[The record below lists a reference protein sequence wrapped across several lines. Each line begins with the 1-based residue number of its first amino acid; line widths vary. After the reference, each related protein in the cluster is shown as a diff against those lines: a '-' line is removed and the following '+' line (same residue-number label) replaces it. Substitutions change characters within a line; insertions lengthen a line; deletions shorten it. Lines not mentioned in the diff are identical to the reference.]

1 MKQQQKT
8 IDAVIVGGSYAG
20 LAAGMTLGRSMR
32 EVLII
37 DSGKPCNAQTP
48 HAHNFLTQDG
58 NTPSRIAALGRE
70 QVLAYPTVQFIT
82 DEVLDVTGEDL
93 DFQIKTASGQRI
105 AAKKVL
111 FATGIKDQLP
121 DIDGLAAC
129 WGISVIHCPYCH
141 GYEYRSEPTGLLM
154 NGEMA
159 FEKARMIHHW
169 TNQLTLFTN
178 GESTIGDAER
188 QLTEMGIVIVE
199 TPLQKIVHTDGY
211 LNQVVLTDG
220 NKVALQAL
228 YAHAPFI
235 QHNSLP
241 EKLGCALSE
250 SGHIKVD
257 VFQKTTVPGI
267 YAAGDNVTMLRSVAT
282 AVASGTSAGAFINHA
297 LIMGG
302 Y

>member
-1 MKQQQKT
+1 MEQQKT

-20 LAAGMTLGRSMR
+20 LAAGMALGRSMR
-32 EVLII
+32 DVLII
-37 DSGKPCNAQTP
+37 DGGKPCNAQTP
-48 HAHNFLTQDG
+48 HSHNFLTQDG
-58 NTPSRIAALGRE
+58 NTPAGIAAVGRE
-70 QVLAYPTVQFIT
+70 QVLAYPTVRFVS
-82 DEVLDVTGEDL
+82 DEVLNVTGENL
-93 DFQIKTASGQRI
+93 HFEITTASGQRV

-141 GYEYRSEPTGLLM
+141 GYEYRNEPTGLLI

-159 FEKARMIHHW
+159 VDKARLIYNW
-169 TNQLTLFTN
+169 TKQLTLFTN
-178 GESTIGDAER
+178 GESTIGNAEE

-199 TPLQKIVHTDGY
+199 KPLQQIIHADGY

-220 NKVALQAL
+220 TTIPLKAL
-228 YAHAPFI
+228 YAPVSFV
-235 QHNSLP
+235 QHSPLP
-241 EKLGCALSE
+241 KKLGCALSD

-257 VFQKTTVPGI
+257 SFQKTTVPGI
-267 YAAGDNVTMLRSVAT
+267 YAAGDNVAMLRSVAS
-282 AVASGTSAGAFINHA
+282 AVAGGTAAGALINHE
-297 LIMGG
+297 LITEG